1 MKAPRR
7 LIGRLAP
14 APTLVATVVV
24 ITLIGMIAYVE
35 LRPGAPAPRHMGFLI
50 LVLMLGAWGILSMLL
65 YVANLLLAGGY
76 GVYERGGRII
86 HRFPFLTSVRLED
99 VTGVGLGTNFAFK
112 DAPDY
117 IYLAVKGGRQVK
129 IHTGLFKTPY
139 QEMIATLEALG
150 VPCVPGKDGKPESLP

>member
-1 MKAPRR
+1 MKTPRR
-7 LIGRLAP
+7 LIGRLSP
-14 APTLVATVVV
+14 LPILVTTVVL
-24 ITLIGMIAYVE
+24 ITVTGMIAYVE
-35 LRPGAPAPRHMGFLI
+35 LRPGAPTPRHMVSLI
-50 LVLMLGAWGILSMLL
+50 LALVLGAWGILTMLL

-86 HRFPFLTSVRLED
+86 HRFPFVTSVRLED

-117 IYLAVKGGRQVK
+117 IYLALKGGRQVK
-129 IHTGLFKTPY
+129 IPTVLFKTPF

-150 VPCVPGKDGKPESLP
+150 IPRIPSKTDKPETLP